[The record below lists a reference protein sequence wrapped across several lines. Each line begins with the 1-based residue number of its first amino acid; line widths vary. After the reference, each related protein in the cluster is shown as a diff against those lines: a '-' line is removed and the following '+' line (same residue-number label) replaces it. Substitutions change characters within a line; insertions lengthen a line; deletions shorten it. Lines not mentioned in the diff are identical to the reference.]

1 MINFLFLI
9 NRVLAA
15 AGGVTPLPGGS
26 SPGTY
31 TIPNPLGSTNTFTQI
46 VENVARYLTL
56 YIAPP
61 IVTIMIL
68 VAGFYF
74 LTAGENP
81 ERVKT
86 ARTIILWTVIGY
98 AIILISWGATSIIQD
113 ILGGNPATIETQPV
127 PPAMQNYPESLPS

>member
-9 NRVLAA
+9 NKVLGADY
-15 AGGVTPLPGGS
+15 GGATNNIGK
-26 SPGTY
+26 Y
-31 TIPNPLGSTNTFTQI
+31 TIPNPIGATTFTEI
-46 VENVARYLTL
+46 ATNVAKYLTI

-86 ARTIILWTVIGY
+86 ARKIILWTVIGY